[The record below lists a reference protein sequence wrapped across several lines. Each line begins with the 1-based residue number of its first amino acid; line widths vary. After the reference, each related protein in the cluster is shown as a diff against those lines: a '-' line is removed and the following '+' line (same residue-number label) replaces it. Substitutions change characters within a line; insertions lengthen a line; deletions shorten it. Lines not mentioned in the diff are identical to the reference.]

1 MFVLLPFLLTLDLW
15 IFESGNVYP
24 IFLAH
29 LYYYLLLWRCFNH
42 VSRSQSV
49 IFTCNLT
56 NFNLLWMKIKSNLF
70 LSIFSVANW
79 TPKLGNESFV
89 KSELDRAFGVWSD
102 YSRLKFRRI
111 EKHKTAD
118 IVILFGRYQ
127 HGD

>member
-1 MFVLLPFLLTLDLW
+1 
-15 IFESGNVYP
+15 
-24 IFLAH
+24 
-29 LYYYLLLWRCFNH
+29 
-42 VSRSQSV
+42 
-49 IFTCNLT
+49 
-56 NFNLLWMKIKSNLF
+56 MKIKSNLL
-70 LSIFSVANW
+70 LSIFRVANW

-111 EKHKTAD
+111 ENQPTAD